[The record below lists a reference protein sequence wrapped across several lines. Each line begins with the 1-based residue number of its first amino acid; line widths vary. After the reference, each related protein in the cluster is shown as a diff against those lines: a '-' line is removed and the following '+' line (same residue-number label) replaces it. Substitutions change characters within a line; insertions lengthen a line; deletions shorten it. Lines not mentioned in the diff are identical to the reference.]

1 MIARALR
8 KIEAEIA
15 TLLAEPDLIT
25 EEALAQIRRQIAA
38 QAEMLELGL
47 EE

>member
-8 KIEAEIA
+8 KIEADLA
-15 TLLAEPDLIT
+15 RLLAEPDLIT
-25 EEALAQIRRQIAA
+25 EETLAQIRRQVAA